1 MLILRQPMVSRSPES
16 FLILMAD
23 QLAAGWLPTYGHP
36 VVQTPH
42 LSGLAE
48 GGTVFESAYTAFPL
62 CAPARAAMLTGRYAS
77 RVGVYDNAAEF
88 RAGAPTVVHAL
99 RAAGYHTAVSG
110 KMHFVG
116 PDQLHGFEDRL
127 TTDIYPADV
136 DWTPDWSRPLEDPL
150 PWYHTMES
158 VLTPGICAASMQTD
172 YDDEVAFQAARK
184 LYEIARHRADQP
196 YLLFVSFTNPHDPWE
211 IPQRFWDRYRRDD
224 IDDPAVP
231 SLPLDEVDP
240 HSRRLR
246 AMCQVDQAGLTAEQI
261 RRARHGYYASISYL
275 DERIGQVLGALRE
288 SGLEDRT
295 TVLFCSDHGEMLGER
310 GLWYKMSF
318 LEQSARVPLIVRR
331 AGGSGGSDGGAHV
344 GQPVS
349 LVDFAP
355 TVLELAGLHADAIAG
370 EGDGVSLADAASGG
384 GAAPEHPV
392 VSEYH
397 AEGVQAPAA
406 MVRSAAHKLIVSLED
421 PDLLY
426 DLAADP
432 RELHDLSGAP
442 ESAPVIAQLRA
453 ELDRRLDLADIGDR
467 VRASQRER
475 FLVSRALRQGRPTSW
490 DHEPIYD
497 AASMYIR
504 NRQDMYELQRRARLD
519 SGTPE

>member
-1 MLILRQPMVSRSPES
+1 MATRTPDS
-16 FLILMAD
+16 FLVLMAD
-23 QLAAGWLPTYGHP
+23 QLAAGWLPAYGHD
-36 VVQTPH
+36 VVQAPH
-42 LSGLAE
+42 LSQLAAT
-48 GGTVFESAYTAFPL
+48 GTVFESAYTAFPL

-116 PDQLHGFEDRL
+116 PDQLHGFEERL

-136 DWTPDWSRPLEDPL
+136 DWTPDWSRPLQDPL

-172 YDDEVAFQAARK
+172 YDDEVAFQAVRK

-196 YLLFVSFTNPHDPWE
+196 YFLFVSFTNPHDPWE
-211 IPQRFWDRYRRDD
+211 IPQRFWERYRRAE
-224 IDDPAVP
+224 IDDPTVP
-231 SLPLDEVDP
+231 SLPPDEVDP

-246 AMCQVDQAGLTAEQI
+246 AMCQVDQIGLTAEQI
-261 RRARHGYYASISYL
+261 RRARHGYYAAISYL

-288 SGLEDRT
+288 SGLDDRT
-295 TVLFCSDHGEMLGER
+295 TVLFCADHGEMLGER

-331 AGGSGGSDGGAHV
+331 AGGSGPSGGGARV
-344 GQPVS
+344 PGPVS

-355 TVLELAGLHADAIAG
+355 TVLELAGLGVDAVAG
-370 EGDGVSLADAASGG
+370 EGDGVSLAGAVSGGG
-384 GAAPEHPV
+384 GAASPSVRAV

-397 AEGVQAPAA
+397 AEGVHAPSA
-406 MVRSAAHKLIVSLED
+406 MVRSGAHKLIVSLED

-426 DLAADP
+426 DLDADP
-432 RELHDLSGAP
+432 LELTDVSGSAEGAP
-442 ESAPVIAQLRA
+442 MVAQLRG
-453 ELDRRLDLADIGDR
+453 ELEARLDLPDIGER
-467 VRASQRER
+467 VRASQAER
-475 FLVSRALRQGRPTSW
+475 FLVSRALRQGRPTPW
-490 DHEPIYD
+490 DHDPPYD
-497 AASMYIR
+497 AAARYIR
-504 NRQDMYELQRRARLD
+504 NREDLYELQRRSRLD
-519 SGTPE
+519 SATPE

>member
-1 MLILRQPMVSRSPES
+1 MTVRTPDS
-16 FLILMAD
+16 FLVLMAD
-23 QLAAGWLPTYGHP
+23 QLAADWLPSYGHS
-36 VVQTPH
+36 VVNAPH
-42 LSGLAE
+42 LSALAE
-48 GGTVFESAYTAFPL
+48 AGTVFESAYTAFPL

-116 PDQLHGFEDRL
+116 PDQLHGFEERL

-136 DWTPDWSRPLEDPL
+136 DWTPDWTRPLSDPL

-158 VLTPGICAASMQTD
+158 VLAPGICAAAMQTD
-172 YDDEVAFQAARK
+172 YDEEVAYQAVRK

-196 YLLFVSFTNPHDPWE
+196 YFLFVSFTNPHDPWE
-211 IPQRFWDRYRRDD
+211 IPQRFWDRYHRED

-240 HSRRLR
+240 HSARLR
-246 AMCQVDQAGLTAEQI
+246 AMCQVDEAGLTAEQI
-261 RRARHGYYASISYL
+261 RRARHGYYAAISYL

-295 TVLFCSDHGEMLGER
+295 TVLFCADHGEMLGER

-318 LEQSARVPLIVRR
+318 LEQSARVPLIVRSPVSST
-331 AGGSGGSDGGAHV
+331 GGGGARMTE
-344 GQPVS
+344 PVS
-349 LVDFAP
+349 LADFAP
-355 TVLELAGLHADAIAG
+355 TVLELAGLEADGIAG
-370 EGDGVSLADAASGG
+370 PGDGVSLAGALSGG
-384 GAAPEHPV
+384 SAPRHPV

-397 AEGVQAPAA
+397 AEGVQAPGA
-406 MVRSAAHKLIVSLED
+406 MVRSGAHKLIVSLED

-426 DLAADP
+426 DLERDP
-432 RELHDLSGAP
+432 RELHDLSSAP
-442 ESAPVIAQLRA
+442 ESAAMIASLRA
-453 ELDRRLDLADIGDR
+453 ELDARLDLADVGAR

-475 FLVSRALRQGRPTSW
+475 FLVSRALRQGRPTPW
-490 DHEPIYD
+490 DHEPGYD
-497 AASMYIR
+497 AAGMYIR
-504 NRQDMYELQRRARLD
+504 NREDMYELQRRARLD
-519 SGTPE
+519 SATPE